1 MYSKTHRFF
10 KFQHVPKEFVWGSE
24 EIDLCRLHIGDNR
37 IMMSLVDR
45 EWFSSPDG
53 VWIRHDCLDNQI
65 ATWFAL
71 RAGNEV

>member
-24 EIDLCRLHIGDNR
+24 EIDLCRLHISDNR
-37 IMMSLVDR
+37 IMMPLVDR